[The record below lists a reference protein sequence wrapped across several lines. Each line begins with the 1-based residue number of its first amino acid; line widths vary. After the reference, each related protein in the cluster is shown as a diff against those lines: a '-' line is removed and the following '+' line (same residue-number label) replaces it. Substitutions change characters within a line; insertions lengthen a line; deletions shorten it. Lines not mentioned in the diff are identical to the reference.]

1 MKIKVDNLCK
11 TIKNNSILENISY
24 EFESKKI
31 YGIVGRNGS
40 GKTVFLKI
48 LCGLYSPTTG
58 SVYINDEKVTLD
70 NNYKFNI
77 GALIENPK
85 FFNDLSGFENLKILA
100 DIKKEINEEQIIS
113 FLDMFSLKND
123 MNKKYGKY
131 SLGMK
136 QKLGIIQA
144 IMEDQ
149 KIIILDEPFNGVEES
164 TVKIIKDYLK
174 EEVKKDKII
183 IITSHIKDDLENL
196 VDKTIKFDNGKLIK

>member
-11 TIKNNSILENISY
+11 TIKNNSILESISY

-100 DIKKEINEEQIIS
+100 DIKKEINEEKIIS

>member
-11 TIKNNSILENISY
+11 TIKNNCILENISY

-100 DIKKEINEEQIIS
+100 DIKKEINEEKIIS